1 MVFRFLIAASALA
14 LAAPLS
20 AYPFQG
26 DEPVGVPSNVE
37 QGIDFV
43 YVDPKLKALADQP
56 RQSDNWMLRSVG
68 YDWGPGWGS
77 GQDAGQ
83 GRDSPNPI
91 FVELRRGLDEYRMRW
106 GSLPQIQIPQG
117 VTLKSRSEGERVD
130 MLRERL
136 GLPLGWG
143 FDAELGDVLSDY
155 QRVHGLEVTG
165 IADSATIESLNR
177 GADHY
182 EQLIVLNLERA
193 RRLPL
198 AGKFER
204 YVLVDSGAAEVY
216 LYDRDRVADRMRAIV
231 GSKENRTP
239 MMAVIMQNAKVNP
252 YWNVPPEMIRTF
264 TAPKVLKQGT
274 SYLKNYHYEVLSDWS
289 PDAVRLDPAEVDW
302 EAVAAGGSDIRVRQ
316 KPGPWNSMGEIKF
329 ETPNDYG
336 IYLHDTPN
344 KALFAE
350 ANRWISN
357 GCVRLED
364 ADRFASWVFGAVPE
378 GSSAEEVVPLRR
390 PVPVY
395 MTYLTAVPGP
405 DGGVQ
410 FRGDPYGFDSQAM
423 QRLPSSTREIAAV
436 GY

>member
-1 MVFRFLIAASALA
+1 MVFRFLIAASALS

-20 AYPFQG
+20 AVPFQG
-26 DEPVGVPSNVE
+26 DEPVGVPSNVD

-43 YVDPKLKALADQP
+43 YVDPKLKALAAQP
-56 RQSDNWMLRSVG
+56 RQSDNWMLRSVA

-77 GQDAGQ
+77 GQRSEQ
-83 GRDSPNPI
+83 RQDSSNPI
-91 FVELRRGLDEYRMRW
+91 FVELRRGLEDYRMSW
-106 GSLPQIQIPQG
+106 GSLPQIRIPNG
-117 VTLKSRSEGERVD
+117 ATLTKGSEGERVD

-136 GLPLGWG
+136 GLPLRWG
-143 FDAELGDVLSDY
+143 FDDELADVVSAY
-155 QRVHGLEVTG
+155 QRVHGLEATAV
-165 IADSATIESLNR
+165 ADSATIESLNR
-177 GADHY
+177 GAAHY

-193 RRLPL
+193 RRLPS
-198 AGKFER
+198 AGEFER

-252 YWNVPPEMIRTF
+252 YWNVPAEMIRTF
-264 TAPKVLKQGT
+264 TAPKVLKQGV

-302 EAVAAGGSDIRVRQ
+302 KAVAAGGSEIRVRQ

-344 KALFAE
+344 KAQFASDD
-350 ANRWISN
+350 RWISN

-364 ADRFASWVFGAVPE
+364 ADRFATWVFGAVPE
-378 GSSAEEVVPLRR
+378 GTSTEQVVPLRQ

-405 DGGVQ
+405 GGVQ
-410 FRGDPYGFDSQAM
+410 FRADPYGFDERAVR
-423 QRLPSSTREIAAV
+423 RLPSSTREIAAI